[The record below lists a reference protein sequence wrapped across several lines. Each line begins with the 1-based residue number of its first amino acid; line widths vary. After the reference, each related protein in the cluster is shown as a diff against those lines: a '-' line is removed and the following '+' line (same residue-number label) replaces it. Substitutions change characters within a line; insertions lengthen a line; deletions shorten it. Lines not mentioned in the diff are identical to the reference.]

1 MEERGAASGLLAG
14 STAMRNA
21 ILLTIASLLAT
32 KAAAEEARTLSLAE
46 ALQALESQ
54 SFVLAEAKSRVA
66 QAQALIGQA
75 ATPLLPQVV
84 AAGGY
89 TRNSDEAKLGLKSA
103 LEPIFERFTV
113 PVPEGIPDTVYIQP
127 LSAWTVSASARVP
140 LVVPN
145 AWAER

>member
-1 MEERGAASGLLAG
+1 
-14 STAMRNA
+14 MRNP
-21 ILLTIASLLAT
+21 ICSTVVFLLVASPAS
-32 KAAAEEARTLSLAE
+32 ADQVRTLSLEE
-46 ALQALESQ
+46 ALQALDSQ
-54 SFVLAEAKSRVA
+54 SFVLAEARSRVA

-75 ATPLLPQVV
+75 TTPLLPQVV

-103 LEPIFERFTV
+103 LEPIFQRFAV
-113 PVPEGIPDTVYIQP
+113 PAPEGIPDTVYIQP
-127 LSAWTVSASARVP
+127 IAAWTVSASARVP